1 MSEKGKI
8 KKRPL
13 IKGKGFSRADWLY
26 SDARATNDYSN
37 KSVLIYLIGKNP
49 NTVLWNFC
57 HSKGVSLDKEL
68 YAIASM
74 VQWIFRGSVRKKEKM
89 YLIMPSKEMRDLYFK
104 WLETSDEDLVK

>member
-1 MSEKGKI
+1 M
-8 KKRPL
+8 
-13 IKGKGFSRADWLY
+13 Y

-49 NTVLWNFC
+49 NTVLCNFR
-57 HSKGVSLDKEL
+57 HSKGVVIDKEL
-68 YAIASM
+68 FAIGSM

-104 WLETSDEDLVK
+104 WLETNDEELVNEK